1 MQSDGGGRSPVEV
14 VVTAVGGMEGGT
26 SKDDIGVGEERR
38 IVILPSS
45 ASASAA
51 LATAAR
57 QSV

>member
-1 MQSDGGGRSPVEV
+1 MEV
-14 VVTAVGGMEGGT
+14 VVTAAGGMEGGT

-45 ASASAA
+45 ASASA
-51 LATAAR
+51 LATPR